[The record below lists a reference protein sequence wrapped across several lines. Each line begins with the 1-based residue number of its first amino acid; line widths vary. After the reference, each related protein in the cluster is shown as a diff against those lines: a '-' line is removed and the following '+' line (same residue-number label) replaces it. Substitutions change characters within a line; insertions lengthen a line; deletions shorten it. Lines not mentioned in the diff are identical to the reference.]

1 MIPPKILILY
11 VCVLCKSINQ
21 NKAVDICFNFVYTFV
36 KCREKSD
43 LLSPFCGII
52 MLLHY
57 ESFSHNRRTIG
68 LNLTI
73 RNGTEIARGV
83 KKSRIMTIAL
93 YRQPRTKHNKICNYG
108 KSAVKANN
116 GKMGK
121 FIQLSR
127 FTPNSQATASNG

>member
-1 MIPPKILILY
+1 M
-11 VCVLCKSINQ
+11 
-21 NKAVDICFNFVYTFV
+21 
-36 KCREKSD
+36 
-43 LLSPFCGII
+43 LSPFCGII

-93 YRQPRTKHNKICNYG
+93 YRQPRTKHNKMGNYG
-108 KSAVKANN
+108 KKSVVKANN

-127 FTPNSQATASNG
+127 FTPDSQATASNGQGLSDAPRANPVG